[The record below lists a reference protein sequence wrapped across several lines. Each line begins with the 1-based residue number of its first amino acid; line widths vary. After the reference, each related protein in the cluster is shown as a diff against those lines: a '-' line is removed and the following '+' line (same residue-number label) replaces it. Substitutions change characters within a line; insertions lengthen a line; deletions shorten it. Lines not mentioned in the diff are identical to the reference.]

1 MMIHPLAEDFSQLK
15 DTEVEN
21 KLQELSR
28 KYWQATNPL
37 VKQQISVF
45 IDIYKTELQSRR
57 SKQLDQVYQK
67 RDKDLDNLIKVS

>member
-15 DTEVEN
+15 DIEVEN
-21 KLQELSR
+21 KLQELSK
-28 KYWQATNPL
+28 KYWQATNPM
-37 VKQQISVF
+37 VKQQIAVF
-45 IDIYKTELQSRR
+45 IDIYKTELHSRR